1 MIHIPPCQQPGP
13 ISKTGSQFTGQAF
26 PYLTLP
32 ATDGVTINTVSFTP
46 GARTYWHS
54 HDQGQ
59 ILQVVAGRGC
69 VQSEGG
75 DCHELRVGDTV
86 WTPPGERHWHGA
98 APDSYLTH
106 VAISL
111 GTTHWAE
118 ELDELGYQAAVD
130 ALRDAGVLDA

>member
-1 MIHIPPCQQPGP
+1 MIHVPPGQQAGP
-13 ISKTGSQFTGQAF
+13 TGKTGSLFTGHAF

-32 ATDGVTINTVSFTP
+32 ATDGVTINTVTFNP
-46 GARTYWHS
+46 GARTFWHS
-54 HDQGQ
+54 HERGQ
-59 ILQVVAGRGC
+59 ILQVVAGKGL

-75 DCHELRVGDTV
+75 DCLELRAGDTV

-111 GTTHWAE
+111 GATQWAE
-118 ELDELGYQAAVD
+118 ELDELAYRASTGSAQ
-130 ALRDAGVLDA
+130 GVSDV